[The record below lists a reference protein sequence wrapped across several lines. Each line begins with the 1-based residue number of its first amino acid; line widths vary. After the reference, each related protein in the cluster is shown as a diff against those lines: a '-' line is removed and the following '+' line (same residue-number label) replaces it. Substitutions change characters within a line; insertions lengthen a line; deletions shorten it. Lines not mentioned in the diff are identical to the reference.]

1 MQKNSL
7 EIIPQQIDKI
17 ENLPKNLFGDVYI
30 AFIPGESFLNVVS
43 AAKNIIAQGLT
54 PIPHIPARNI
64 SNKEDLQSYLSH
76 LDQVGVKKILAIGGS
91 GKQIGKF
98 SKTFDLFDTGLIN
111 QFNFEQINIAGHPE
125 GNPFD
130 TNSDENLLKK
140 CKWIIN
146 HQYRCSIISQW
157 TFNTYKTND
166 WIQKIKKSTNLISDN
181 YFEIHIGIAG
191 PAKLT
196 NLLKYAK
203 ICGVSATYL
212 ITKNKNLEL
221 TKLINH
227 NPNEIINK
235 LSNYHNLHFFPFG
248 GIKELI
254 KWKNKNI

>member
-111 QFNFEQINIAGHPE
+111 QFNFEQINIVG
-125 GNPFD
+125 D
-130 TNSDENLLKK
+130 TS
-140 CKWIIN
+140 
-146 HQYRCSIISQW
+146 YSIS
-157 TFNTYKTND
+157 FND

-196 NLLKYAK
+196 TLLKYAK